1 MSTIGSKR
9 LAGKTALI
17 SGGASGIGAAS
28 AKRFIAEG
36 AKVVIGDINAE
47 KGSALAG
54 QYGDELSFVELDVT
68 SVQSWASAVKF
79 AKSNMGNLTTL
90 VNSAGVSIPGS
101 IEDISLEDFRHTLS
115 INLEG
120 TFLGTQAGIKAL
132 KSVKGASIVNVAS
145 TLGHKGGSFVP
156 AYCASKGGVLLLT
169 KASALHCSENGYDL
183 RINTISPG
191 AIHTEMVDPYIQ
203 AGIEAGGSAEDVI
216 KGFADNHPMKR
227 LGRPDEPAN
236 AIVFLAS
243 DESSYSTGIDI
254 PVDGGY
260 LAQ

>member
-1 MSTIGSKR
+1 MSKR
-9 LAGKTALI
+9 LTGKTALI

-28 AKRFIAEG
+28 AKRFIEEG
-36 AKVVIGDINAE
+36 ARVVIGDINTE
-47 KGSALAG
+47 KGKAIAA
-54 QYGDELSFVELDVT
+54 QYGDELSFTELDVT
-68 SVQSWASAVKF
+68 SAESWNAAITF
-79 AKSNMGNLTTL
+79 AISKMGGLTTL

-101 IEDISLEDFRHTLS
+101 IEDISLEDFRHTMS

-132 KSVKGASIVNVAS
+132 KDVKGASIVNVAS

-191 AIHTEMVDPYIQ
+191 AIHTEMVDPYIK
-203 AGIEAGGSAEDVI
+203 AGIEAGATAEDVI
-216 KGFADNHPMKR
+216 QSFADNHPMKR
-227 LGRPDEPAN
+227 LGTPNEPAN

>member
-1 MSTIGSKR
+1 MSKR

-17 SGGASGIGAAS
+17 SGGASGIGAAT
-28 AKRFIAEG
+28 AKRFIEEG
-36 AKVVIGDINAE
+36 ARVVIADINTD
-47 KGSALAG
+47 KGQTLAAK
-54 QYGDELSFVELDVT
+54 YGDELSFINLDVT
-68 SVQSWASAVKF
+68 SAESWAKAVKF
-79 AKSNMGNLTTL
+79 ATSKMDGLTTL

-101 IEDISLEDFRHTLS
+101 IEDISLEDFRHTMS

-132 KSVKGASIVNVAS
+132 KTVKGASIVNVAS

-216 KGFADNHPMKR
+216 KDFADNHPMKR
-227 LGRPDEPAN
+227 LGTPNEPAN

-243 DESSYSTGIDI
+243 DESSFSTGIDI

>member
-1 MSTIGSKR
+1 MSKR

-28 AKRFIAEG
+28 AKRFIEEG
-36 AKVVIGDINAE
+36 AKVVIGDINTA
-47 KGSALAG
+47 KGKAIAA
-54 QYGDELSFVELDVT
+54 QYGDELSFTELDVT
-68 SVQSWASAVKF
+68 SADSWGTAITF
-79 AKSNMGNLTTL
+79 ATSKMGGLTTL

-101 IEDISLEDFRHTLS
+101 IEDISLEDFRHTIS

-120 TFLGTQAGIKAL
+120 TFLGTQAGIQAL
-132 KSVKGASIVNVAS
+132 KDVKGASIVNVAS

-191 AIHTEMVDPYIQ
+191 AIHTEMVDPYIK
-203 AGIEAGGSAEDVI
+203 AGIEAGATAEEVI
-216 KGFADNHPMKR
+216 QSFADNHPMKR
-227 LGRPDEPAN
+227 LGTPNEPAN

>member
-1 MSTIGSKR
+1 MSKR

-17 SGGASGIGAAS
+17 SGGASGIGAAT
-28 AKRFIAEG
+28 AKRFIEEG
-36 AKVVIGDINAE
+36 ARVVIADINTD
-47 KGSALAG
+47 KGQTLAAK
-54 QYGDELSFVELDVT
+54 YGDELSFINLDVT
-68 SVQSWASAVKF
+68 SAESWAKAVKF
-79 AKSNMGNLTTL
+79 ATSKMDGLTTL

-101 IEDISLEDFRHTLS
+101 IEDISLEDFRHTMS

-132 KSVKGASIVNVAS
+132 KTVKGASIINVAS

-191 AIHTEMVDPYIQ
+191 AIHTEMVEPYIK

-227 LGRPDEPAN
+227 LGTPNEPAH

>member
-1 MSTIGSKR
+1 MSSKQSTR
-9 LAGKTALI
+9 LAGKIALI

-28 AKRFIAEG
+28 AKRFIDEG
-36 AKVVIGDINAE
+36 AKVVIGDINTE
-47 KGSALAG
+47 KGKAIAA
-54 QYGDELSFVELDVT
+54 QYGDELSFTELDVT
-68 SVQSWASAVKF
+68 SAESWGAAITF
-79 AKSNMGNLTTL
+79 ATSKMGGLTTL

-101 IEDISLEDFRHTLS
+101 IEDISLEDFRHTMS

-132 KSVKGASIVNVAS
+132 KDVKGASIVNVAS

-191 AIHTEMVDPYIQ
+191 AIHTEMVDPYIK
-203 AGIEAGGSAEDVI
+203 AGIEAGATAEEVI
-216 KGFADNHPMKR
+216 QSFADNHPMKR
-227 LGRPDEPAN
+227 LGTPNEPAH

>member
-1 MSTIGSKR
+1 MSKR
-9 LAGKTALI
+9 LTGKTALI

-28 AKRFIAEG
+28 AKRFIEEG
-36 AKVVIGDINAE
+36 ARVVIGDINTE
-47 KGSALAG
+47 KGKAIAA
-54 QYGDELSFVELDVT
+54 QYGDELSFTELDVT
-68 SVQSWASAVKF
+68 SAESWGAAITF
-79 AKSNMGNLTTL
+79 ATSKMGGLTTL

-101 IEDISLEDFRHTLS
+101 IEDISLEDFRHTIS

-120 TFLGTQAGIKAL
+120 TFLGTQAGIQAL
-132 KSVKGASIVNVAS
+132 KDVKGASIVNVAS

-191 AIHTEMVDPYIQ
+191 AIHTEMVDPYIK
-203 AGIEAGGSAEDVI
+203 AGIEAGATAEEVI
-216 KGFADNHPMKR
+216 QSFADNHPMKR
-227 LGRPDEPAN
+227 LGTPNEPAH

>member
-1 MSTIGSKR
+1 MSKR
-9 LAGKTALI
+9 LAGKKALI

-28 AKRFIAEG
+28 AKRFIDEG
-36 AKVVIGDINAE
+36 ARVVIGDINTE
-47 KGSALAG
+47 KGMAIAA
-54 QYGDELSFVELDVT
+54 QYGDELSFTELEVT
-68 SVQSWASAVKF
+68 S
-79 AKSNMGNLTTL
+79 AKSWSSVITIATSKMGGLTTL

-101 IEDISLEDFRHTLS
+101 IEDISLEDFRHTMS

-132 KSVKGASIVNVAS
+132 KDVKGASIVNVAS

-203 AGIEAGGSAEDVI
+203 AGIEAGATAEEVI
-216 KGFADNHPMKR
+216 QSFADNHPMKR
-227 LGRPDEPAN
+227 LGTPNEPAN

>member
-1 MSTIGSKR
+1 MSSKQSTR
-9 LAGKTALI
+9 LAGKIALI

-28 AKRFIAEG
+28 AKRFIDEG
-36 AKVVIGDINAE
+36 AKVVIGDINTE
-47 KGSALAG
+47 KGKAIAA
-54 QYGDELSFVELDVT
+54 QYGDELSFTVLDVT
-68 SVQSWASAVKF
+68 SAESWGAAITF
-79 AKSNMGNLTTL
+79 ATSKMGGLTTL

-101 IEDISLEDFRHTLS
+101 IEDISLEDFRHTMS

-132 KSVKGASIVNVAS
+132 KDVKGASIVNVAS

-203 AGIEAGGSAEDVI
+203 AGIEAGATAEDVI
-216 KGFADNHPMKR
+216 QSFADNHPMKR
-227 LGRPDEPAN
+227 LGTPNEPAN

>member
-1 MSTIGSKR
+1 MSSKQSTR
-9 LAGKTALI
+9 LAGKIALI

-28 AKRFIAEG
+28 AKRFIDEG
-36 AKVVIGDINAE
+36 AKVVIGDINTE
-47 KGSALAG
+47 KGKAIAA
-54 QYGDELSFVELDVT
+54 QYGDELSFTVLDVT
-68 SVQSWASAVKF
+68 SAESWGAAITF
-79 AKSNMGNLTTL
+79 ATSKMGGLTTL

-101 IEDISLEDFRHTLS
+101 IEDISLEDFRHTMA

-132 KSVKGASIVNVAS
+132 KDVKGASIVNVAS

-203 AGIEAGGSAEDVI
+203 AGIEAGATAEDVI
-216 KGFADNHPMKR
+216 QSFADNHPMKR
-227 LGRPDEPAN
+227 LGTPNEPAN

>member
-1 MSTIGSKR
+1 MSSKQSTR
-9 LAGKTALI
+9 LAGKIALI

-28 AKRFIAEG
+28 AKRFIDEG
-36 AKVVIGDINAE
+36 AKVVIGDINTE
-47 KGSALAG
+47 KGKAIAA
-54 QYGDELSFVELDVT
+54 QYGDELSFTVLDVT
-68 SVQSWASAVKF
+68 SAESWGAAITF
-79 AKSNMGNLTTL
+79 ATSKMGGLTTL

-101 IEDISLEDFRHTLS
+101 IEDISLEDFRHTMS

-132 KSVKGASIVNVAS
+132 KDVKGASIVNVAS

-191 AIHTEMVDPYIQ
+191 AIHTEMVDPYIK
-203 AGIEAGGSAEDVI
+203 AGIEAGATAEEVI
-216 KGFADNHPMKR
+216 QSFADNHPMKR
-227 LGRPDEPAN
+227 LGTPNEPAN

>member
-1 MSTIGSKR
+1 MSKR
-9 LAGKTALI
+9 LAGKAALI

-28 AKRFIAEG
+28 AKRFIEEG
-36 AKVVIGDINAE
+36 ARVVIADINAD
-47 KGSALAG
+47 KGQTLAAK
-54 QYGDELSFVELDVT
+54 YGDELSFINLDVT
-68 SVQSWASAVKF
+68 SAESWAKAVKI
-79 AKSNMGNLTTL
+79 ATSKMDGLTTL

-101 IEDISLEDFRHTLS
+101 IEDISLEDFRHTMS

-132 KSVKGASIVNVAS
+132 KTVKGASIINVAS

-227 LGRPDEPAN
+227 LGTPNEPAN